1 MEQPR
6 TPRWILEEF
15 LKQYLCVRDLDA
27 TMELMAEQVCG
38 FGPHRE
44 QATRSRAQLEELLRR
59 EYRCDS
65 ELEEMRYS
73 VTQYREVSLG
83 QQAWGVFAGV
93 LMELRLPGHTDRTRV
108 ETRLSLMLCGQPLCI
123 AGMHFS
129 VAGSRWD
136 ERDFF
141 PLHYIL
147 HEQQKIDLNAQK
159 KLAAIMADMVPGG
172 LMGGYLEKGLPLYF
186 INDELLRYLDY
197 SYKDFIRATGGMLAN
212 IVHPDDLKMVKDAIY
227 AGLEHSGSYEI
238 SYRMQ
243 KRDGDYLWVSGK
255 GKEIAGY
262 DGRQA
267 FISVVM
273 DISESIHQQQRL
285 EREAAYDPLT
295 GIYNRRKAIE
305 LVNHIA
311 REGRPGAFCM
321 IDIDNFK
328 EANDIYGHV
337 SGDQILQELADI
349 LKHQTRHSD
358 IVARIGGDEF
368 IVYFYDAKD
377 REVILRRVEY
387 FCQLFRDYNQENY
400 PKSRLSLSVGVL
412 YSEGQNQ
419 PFGALYERADKLLYE
434 VKKQG
439 KHGVRMLCV

>member
-1 MEQPR
+1 MEQPT
-6 TPRWILEEF
+6 TPRRILEEF
-15 LKQYLCVRDLDA
+15 LRQYLSVRDLDA
-27 TMELMAEQVCG
+27 TMEMMDQQVCG
-38 FGPHRE
+38 FGPHQE
-44 QATRSRAQLEELLRR
+44 QATRTREQLKDLLWQ
-59 EYRCDS
+59 EYHSDS
-65 ELEEMRYS
+65 KLEEMRYS
-73 VTQYREVSLG
+73 ITQYQELRLG
-83 QQAWGVFAGV
+83 QQAWGVFAGI
-93 LMELRLPGHTDRTRV
+93 LMELRLPGGADFTRV
-108 ETRLSLMLCGQPLCI
+108 ETRLSLMLCGQPLRI
-123 AGMHFS
+123 AGIHFS
-129 VAGSRWD
+129 VAGSRW
-136 ERDFF
+136 EEGDFF

-147 HEQQKIDLNAQK
+147 HEQQKIDINAQK

-172 LMGGYLEKGLPLYF
+172 LMGGYLEEGLPLYF

-197 SYKDFIRATGGMLAN
+197 SYKDFLRATGGMLAH
-212 IVHPDDLKMVKDAIY
+212 IVHPEDMKMVKDAIY

-238 SYRMQ
+238 SYRMK

-255 GKEIAGY
+255 GKEIAG
-262 DGRQA
+262 DGGRQA

-273 DISESIHQQQRL
+273 DISESIHHQQRL

-305 LVNHIA
+305 LVNRIA

-337 SGDQILQELADI
+337 SGDRILQELGDI
-349 LKHQTRHSD
+349 LKRQTRHSD

-377 REVILRRVEY
+377 RDVIHRRVEQ

-400 PKSRLSLSVGVL
+400 PQSRLSLSVGVL

>member
-1 MEQPR
+1 M
-6 TPRWILEEF
+6 T
-15 LKQYLCVRDLDA
+15 
-27 TMELMAEQVCG
+27 
-38 FGPHRE
+38 
-44 QATRSRAQLEELLRR
+44 
-59 EYRCDS
+59 
-65 ELEEMRYS
+65 
-73 VTQYREVSLG
+73 
-83 QQAWGVFAGV
+83 
-93 LMELRLPGHTDRTRV
+93 
-108 ETRLSLMLCGQPLCI
+108 
-123 AGMHFS
+123 
-129 VAGSRWD
+129 
-136 ERDFF
+136 
-141 PLHYIL
+141 
-147 HEQQKIDLNAQK
+147 
-159 KLAAIMADMVPGG
+159 
-172 LMGGYLEKGLPLYF
+172 
-186 INDELLRYLDY
+186 
-197 SYKDFIRATGGMLAN
+197 
-212 IVHPDDLKMVKDAIY
+212 
-227 AGLEHSGSYEI
+227 
-238 SYRMQ
+238 
-243 KRDGDYLWVSGK
+243 
-255 GKEIAGY
+255 
-262 DGRQA
+262 A

-337 SGDQILQELADI
+337 SGDCILQELADI

-419 PFGALYERADKLLYE
+419 PFSALYERADKLLYE